1 MLDSLHHTYYFKS
14 LLDSVK
20 MEGHT
25 LSQLVHV
32 TVQMATVGIT
42 VEVSLIIVCGFRSCH
57 QLLGMLS

>member
-32 TVQMATVGIT
+32 PVQMATVGIIA
-42 VEVSLIIVCGFRSCH
+42 EVSTSYYTPFESV
-57 QLLGMLS
+57 